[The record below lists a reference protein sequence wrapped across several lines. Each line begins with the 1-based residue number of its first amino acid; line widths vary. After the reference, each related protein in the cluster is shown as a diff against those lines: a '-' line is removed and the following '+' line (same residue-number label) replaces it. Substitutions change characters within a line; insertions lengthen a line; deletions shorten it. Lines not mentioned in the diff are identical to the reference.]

1 MIFSLIVF
9 ILVATA
15 YVLWEY
21 NVPKNATI
29 MDILKDFVDVSPCV
43 ILLIFNRPW
52 AAIFLSLCLMANMF
66 IYDSWIMGGLLFA
79 TAYGSASVLASLFSP
94 FDILMAIF
102 SVGMIAALT
111 VPIAIAYKGTAGFR
125 AALCVYSV
133 LAISPLIYAFSKTIN
148 PGFLCLA
155 LGDIGLGLYGICEKK
170 WVKVAANILYF
181 LGTCLVPMSL

>member
-9 ILVATA
+9 AAISAA

-29 MDILKDFVDVSPCV
+29 MDILKDFVDISPCV

-52 AAIFLSLCLMANMF
+52 AAIFLCLCLMANEF
-66 IYDSWIMGGLLFA
+66 IYDSWVLGGLLFSA
-79 TAYGSASVLASLFSP
+79 AYGSASIFASWFHPFSLAF
-94 FDILMAIF
+94 AIF
-102 SVGMIAALT
+102 SVGIIVVLA
-111 VPIAIAYKGTAGFR
+111 VPIAIRYKGTAAFR
-125 AALCVYSV
+125 AGICVYSILSV
-133 LAISPLIYAFSKTIN
+133 APLIYAFLITLN
-148 PGFLCLA
+148 PGFISLA
-155 LGDIGLGLYGICEKK
+155 LGDIGLGVYGVCEKK